1 MKEVILIKD
10 GEIALKGLNRNSFE
24 ETLMK
29 NIRRRIKSLG
39 KWNIRKA
46 QSTIYLEP
54 LYEDM
59 DIDEAVERIKKI
71 FGIAAFQR
79 AATVEK
85 DFSKICEVAKEYLA
99 DDLLSAK
106 TFKVTAKRS
115 DKSFPLDTPKICMEL
130 GGYILEN
137 FPHLTVDVHNPEL
150 TVVVE
155 IRDFNAYIHSA
166 QIKGA
171 GGMPLS
177 TSGKAT
183 LLLSGGIDSP
193 VAGYLMAKRGVELSA
208 IHFVSPPYTSERAK
222 NKVLELGKKLCDW
235 CGRMSVFIVPFTEI
249 QEAIRENCR
258 EEYFTVIMR
267 RFMMRISEIVARREG
282 AGALITGE
290 SIAQVAS
297 QTMEA
302 IACTD
307 KVAGMPVF
315 RPLIGSDKNDII
327 AISRK
332 IDTFET
338 SILPYEDCCTVFTP
352 RHPKIH
358 PDIEEIEAEE
368 ERLNIDE
375 LIERAVE
382 GIEKIILRNEF

>member
-29 NIRRRIKSLG
+29 NVRRRIKSLG

-59 DIDEAVERIKKI
+59 DIDEAVERIKKV

-79 AATVEK
+79 SAAVEK
-85 DFSKICEVAKEYLA
+85 DFDKICEAAVDYLE
-99 DDLLSAK
+99 DELMSAR
-106 TFKVTAKRS
+106 TFKVAAKRS
-115 DKSFPLDTPKICMEL
+115 DKSFPYDTPKICAEL
-130 GGYILEN
+130 GGYILER
-137 FPHLTVDVHNPEL
+137 FPHLTVDVHNPDV
-150 TVVVE
+150 TVIVE
-155 IRDFNAYIHSA
+155 IRDFSAYIHAS

-177 TSGKAT
+177 TSGKAM

-193 VAGYLMAKRGVELSA
+193 VAGYLMAKRGVELAA

-222 NKVLELGKKLCDW
+222 NKVLELGKELCDW
-235 CGRMSVFIVPFTEI
+235 CGRMSVFIIPFTEI
-249 QEAIRENCR
+249 QEKIRDNCR

-267 RFMMRISEIVARREG
+267 RFMMRIAEMTAREVG
-282 AGALITGE
+282 CGALITGE

-315 RPLIGSDKNDII
+315 RPLIGWDKNDII
-327 AISRK
+327 EVSRK
-332 IDTFET
+332 IGTFET
-338 SILPYEDCCTVFTP
+338 SIQPYEDCCTVFTP
-352 RHPKIH
+352 KHPKTH
-358 PDIEEIEAEE
+358 PTIEEIEKEE
-368 ERLNIDE
+368 ERLEIEE
-375 LIERAVE
+375 LINKAF
-382 GIEKIILRNEF
+382 GAKEKIILRNEF